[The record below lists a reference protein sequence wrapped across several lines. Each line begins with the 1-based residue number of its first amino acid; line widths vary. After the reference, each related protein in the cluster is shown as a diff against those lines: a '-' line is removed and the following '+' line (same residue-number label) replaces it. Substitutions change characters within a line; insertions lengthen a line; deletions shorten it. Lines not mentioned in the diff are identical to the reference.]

1 LYIPLWPILRGHQ
14 VRESAIAVA
23 GVALGEERPV
33 VETRGGAHHPRPGL
47 LDLREALGDVLVRL
61 DEREG
66 GDRARVD
73 HRVLRPAVR
82 VQREPR
88 VVERTA
94 ALLLPDPAM
103 HLART
108 ELLQRHRVAER
119 LRGRLHTE
127 PGLGIPHL
135 EHLPVPSTHSDPEPL
150 RVRIPQRR
158 DVLRDLT
165 GPLVLQLVVDPF
177 DPTRERAE
185 LVRRHRKLPLQRPY
199 YARVV
204 GPQPRLLELLE
215 EPPLPDHVGAVGVER
230 TEQFVDFGHG
240 RQPYGGCFR
249 GGHPLLRPGQTY
261 PCRTSVALVRSLVM
275 DRIRHVQLSSVVLP
289 LEQPISDAKVLTGRQ
304 RPMTEVV
311 FLFARIATEQD
322 QHGIGFSYSKR
333 AGGPAQYAHAK
344 EIAANLIGEDPSDI
358 GKVYDKLLWAGASVG
373 RSGVATQAIAGIDI
387 ALWDLKAKR
396 ANLPLAKLLGAH
408 RDSVR
413 AYNTSGGFLHAPIE
427 EVKER
432 ASKSLAD
439 GIGGIKIKVGQ
450 PDTRIDLERVRAVR
464 EHLGDDVPL
473 MVDANQQW
481 DRPTALRIGR
491 VLEQFGLV
499 WIEEPL
505 DAYDALGHAELA
517 AALDTPIATGEMLSS
532 VGEHVRLIEAR
543 AADIVQPD
551 APRIGGI
558 TPFLKL
564 ATLADHNG
572 LQLAPHFAMEI
583 HLHLAAAYPREP
595 WVEHFEW
602 LNPLFNER
610 LETVD
615 GRMLV
620 PDRPG
625 LGFTT
630 SEQCDRWTVDSC
642 EFS

>member
-1 LYIPLWPILRGHQ
+1 
-14 VRESAIAVA
+14 
-23 GVALGEERPV
+23 
-33 VETRGGAHHPRPGL
+33 
-47 LDLREALGDVLVRL
+47 
-61 DEREG
+61 
-66 GDRARVD
+66 
-73 HRVLRPAVR
+73 
-82 VQREPR
+82 
-88 VVERTA
+88 
-94 ALLLPDPAM
+94 
-103 HLART
+103 
-108 ELLQRHRVAER
+108 
-119 LRGRLHTE
+119 
-127 PGLGIPHL
+127 
-135 EHLPVPSTHSDPEPL
+135 
-150 RVRIPQRR
+150 
-158 DVLRDLT
+158 
-165 GPLVLQLVVDPF
+165 
-177 DPTRERAE
+177 
-185 LVRRHRKLPLQRPY
+185 
-199 YARVV
+199 
-204 GPQPRLLELLE
+204 
-215 EPPLPDHVGAVGVER
+215 
-230 TEQFVDFGHG
+230 
-240 RQPYGGCFR
+240 
-249 GGHPLLRPGQTY
+249 
-261 PCRTSVALVRSLVM
+261 M
-275 DRIRHVQLSSVVLP
+275 DRIRQVRLSSVVLP
-289 LEQPISDAKVLTGRQ
+289 LDQPISDAKVLTGRQ
-304 RPMTEVV
+304 RPMTEIV
-311 FLFARIATEQD
+311 FVFAEIATEHE

-373 RSGVATQAIAGIDI
+373 RSGVATQAIAAIDI

-396 ANLPLAKLLGAH
+396 ADLPLAKLLGAH

-481 DRPTALRIGR
+481 DRPTALRFGR
-491 VLEQFGLV
+491 VLEQFDLV

-505 DAYDALGHAELA
+505 DAYDAIGHAELA

-543 AADIVQPD
+543 AADIIQPD

-630 SEQCDRWTVDSC
+630 SEQCARWTVDSC
-642 EFS
+642 ELR

>member
-1 LYIPLWPILRGHQ
+1 
-14 VRESAIAVA
+14 
-23 GVALGEERPV
+23 
-33 VETRGGAHHPRPGL
+33 
-47 LDLREALGDVLVRL
+47 
-61 DEREG
+61 
-66 GDRARVD
+66 
-73 HRVLRPAVR
+73 
-82 VQREPR
+82 
-88 VVERTA
+88 
-94 ALLLPDPAM
+94 M
-103 HLART
+103 
-108 ELLQRHRVAER
+108 
-119 LRGRLHTE
+119 
-127 PGLGIPHL
+127 
-135 EHLPVPSTHSDPEPL
+135 PSD
-150 RVRIPQRR
+150 Q
-158 DVLRDLT
+158 
-165 GPLVLQLVVDPF
+165 
-177 DPTRERAE
+177 
-185 LVRRHRKLPLQRPY
+185 
-199 YARVV
+199 
-204 GPQPRLLELLE
+204 
-215 EPPLPDHVGAVGVER
+215 
-230 TEQFVDFGHG
+230 
-240 RQPYGGCFR
+240 
-249 GGHPLLRPGQTY
+249 
-261 PCRTSVALVRSLVM
+261 
-275 DRIRHVQLSSVVLP
+275 IRHVRLSSVVLP
-289 LEQPISDAKVLTGRQ
+289 LDRPVSDAKVLTGRQ
-304 RPMTEVV
+304 RPMTEIV
-311 FLFARIATEQD
+311 FLFAEIATAQD

-373 RSGVATQAIAGIDI
+373 RSGVATQAIAAIDI

-396 ANLPLAKLLGAH
+396 AGLPLAKLLGAH

-464 EHLGDDVPL
+464 EHLGDGVPL

-481 DRPTALRIGR
+481 DRPTALRFGR
-491 VLEQFGLV
+491 VLEQFDLV

-505 DAYDALGHAELA
+505 DAYDAEGHAELA

-543 AADIVQPD
+543 AADIIQPD

-564 ATLADHNG
+564 ATLADHHG

-610 LETVD
+610 LETLD

-630 SEQCDRWTVDSC
+630 SEQCAAWTVDSC
-642 EFS
+642 EFGTR